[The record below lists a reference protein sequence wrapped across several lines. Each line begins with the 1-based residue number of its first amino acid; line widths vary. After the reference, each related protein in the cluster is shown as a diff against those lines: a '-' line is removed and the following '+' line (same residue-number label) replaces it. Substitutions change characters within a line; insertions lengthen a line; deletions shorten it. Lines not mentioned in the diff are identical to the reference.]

1 MNSRLKYFVVT
12 ASTCLVILLLV
23 GAHHNSAAST
33 EDQYRH
39 LAVYTEVLNHIKGDY
54 VEEPDL
60 KNVTLGALNGML
72 EAIDPYASYLNADQY
87 KQYLKAKDSIGKKAG
102 VGLVVAKRL
111 GYLGVVDAIPGSPA
125 DKAGL
130 NTGDIIESINGVSTR
145 DMPLVYAEMLL
156 EGDAGSTVELGLMRY
171 SHPEP
176 TKITLTRAN
185 VHYPPVTAKMMQD
198 QIGYIQVPVIDAAH
212 IREVKSKVEELQRQG
227 AKKLILDLRNDP
239 IGTPEDGAHLASFF
253 IDKGIITYVQGQKYP
268 RQNFDATPSGVITHL
283 PLTVITNRGTAG
295 GAEVAA
301 AALEDSKRAEV
312 VGERTYGN
320 AAIRKPIT
328 MDDGSAVILSV
339 AKFYSPS
346 GKSIQDNGVTPTV
359 QVAEVQ
365 PVIEDDDNP
374 DQAPEQRA
382 PQKPTEDL
390 LLKKAI
396 EVANGVKQA
405 ANSGARDTAPA
416 STPLNIPKER

>member
-1 MNSRLKYFVVT
+1 M
-12 ASTCLVILLLV
+12 
-23 GAHHNSAAST
+23 
-33 EDQYRH
+33 
-39 LAVYTEVLNHIKGDY
+39 
-54 VEEPDL
+54 
-60 KNVTLGALNGML
+60 
-72 EAIDPYASYLNADQY
+72 
-87 KQYLKAKDSIGKKAG
+87 
-102 VGLVVAKRL
+102 
-111 GYLGVVDAIPGSPA
+111 VDAIPGSPA

-156 EGDAGSTVELGLMRY
+156 EGEAGSNVELGLMRY

-176 TKITLTRAN
+176 TKITLTRTN
-185 VHYPPVTAKMMQD
+185 IHYPPVTGKMLQD

-212 IREVKSKVEELQRQG
+212 LREVKSKVEELQRQG
-227 AKKLILDLRNDP
+227 AKKLILDLRNNP
-239 IGTPEDGAHLASFF
+239 IGAPEDGARLASFF
-253 IDKGIITYVQGQKYP
+253 IEKGIITYVQGQKYP
-268 RQNFDATPSGVITHL
+268 RQNFDATPAGVITHL

-320 AAIRKPIT
+320 AAIRKAIT

-359 QVAEVQ
+359 QVAEAQ

-374 DQAPEQRA
+374 DQAPEQRT

-405 ANSGARDTAPA
+405 ANTGARETA
-416 STPLNIPKER
+416 LERR